1 MRGVSLMGFD
11 LPGQVVHPQQLQI
24 ADTLATPRRTFAVEM
39 PRRTSKSTSIFL
51 VLLGRCASRPGYKV
65 TYTAQSGVAGMRQF
79 REWAAVLE
87 AITPPDD
94 LGLPPWLRG
103 RPKAKPKYL
112 QRQLDLFGEEL
123 APSDD
128 DEPAGGFRILRGN
141 VDTGIV
147 FDNGSTLKHIPPK
160 AGNFRGAAADVSWI
174 DEAQEIAPEDGAEL
188 LAGIRPLQDTR
199 PGASIIVSGTAGQ
212 VRAGIFWDMLERG
225 RAGDPDVGIL
235 DYAAPPATAWSAVEK
250 LTSAMKLLQT
260 VHPGIGTLTTLEQM
274 RAQWK
279 ELPRPEWAREY
290 LSLWPETFTKRA
302 IGAQLWTDARLEKI
316 PKPPLLTFGLAIR
329 PGGSAAAIVAAW
341 RDGDGVGYV
350 EVVDHRPGT
359 RWIPER
365 IKHLTSTYRRST
377 VAYDVRDKEAAAT
390 RTEVLRFGV
399 AERLLQKQ
407 QWPEISAGAIQF
419 LRELERGKLKHFGQ
433 IGLDAA
439 VAAASRRDSGDAA
452 QWTWTPMEAG
462 GDIAC
467 LDAASRALRN
477 WDTTLDRKPAR
488 AQILTARAS

>member
-1 MRGVSLMGFD
+1 MGFD
-11 LPGQVVHPQQLQI
+11 LPGQTVHPQQLQI
-24 ADTLATPRRTFAVEM
+24 ADTLATRRRTFAIEM

-51 VLLGRCASRPGYKV
+51 VLLGRCASRPNYKV

-87 AITPPDD
+87 AISPPDD
-94 LGLPPWLRG
+94 LDLPPWMRG
-103 RPKAKPKYL
+103 RPRARPKYL
-112 QRQLDLFGEEL
+112 QRQEALFGAEL
-123 APSDD
+123 APA
-128 DEPAGGFRILRGN
+128 EEHTPTGRGFRILRGN

-147 FDNGSTLKHIPPK
+147 FENGSTFKHIPPK
-160 AGNFRGAAADVSWI
+160 AANFRGAASDVSWI
-174 DEAQEIAPEDGAEL
+174 DEAQEIAPENGDEL

-199 PGASIIVSGTAGQ
+199 PGASIIVSGTAGE
-212 VRAGIFWDMLERG
+212 VRAGMFWDLLERG

-235 DYAAPPATAWSAVEK
+235 DYAAPPSTAWALVEK
-250 LTSAMKLLQT
+250 LPSAMKILKT

-274 RAQWK
+274 RAQWN

-290 LSLWPETFTKRA
+290 LSLWPETFTNRA
-302 IGAQLWTDARLEKI
+302 IPVQLWNDARLEQKI
-316 PKPPLLTFGLAIR
+316 PKPDLLTFGLAIR

-341 RDGDGVGYV
+341 RDAQGIGYV

-377 VAYDVRDKEAAAT
+377 VAYDVRDKEATAT
-390 RTEVLRFGV
+390 RTEALRFGIP
-399 AERLLQKQ
+399 ERLLQKQ
-407 QWPEISAGAIQF
+407 QWPDISAGAIQF

-433 IGLDAA
+433 IGLDTAA
-439 VAAASRRDSGDAA
+439 AAASKRDSGDTA
-452 QWTWTPMEAG
+452 QWTWTPMQSG
-462 GDIAC
+462 TDIAC

-477 WDTTLDRKPAR
+477 WDMTLDRKPAR
-488 AQILTARAS
+488 STILTARAS

>member
-1 MRGVSLMGFD
+1 MGFD
-11 LPGQVVHPQQLQI
+11 RPGQMVHPQQLQI
-24 ADTLATPRRTFAVEM
+24 SDTLAAPRRTFAIEM

-51 VLLGRCASRPGYKV
+51 VLLGRCAMRPNYKV

-79 REWAAVLE
+79 REWASVLE

-94 LGLPPWLRG
+94 LDLPPWLRG
-103 RPKAKPKYL
+103 RPRARPKYA
-112 QRQLDLFGEEL
+112 QRQVALFGEEL
-123 APSDD
+123 TPLEDQ
-128 DEPAGGFRILRGN
+128 EPTGRGFRILRGN

-147 FDNGSTLKHIPPK
+147 FDNGSTFKHIPPK
-160 AGNFRGAAADVSWI
+160 AANFRGAASDVSWI
-174 DEAQEIAPEDGAEL
+174 DEAQEIAPENGDEL

-199 PGASIIVSGTAGQ
+199 PGASIIVSGTAGE
-212 VRAGIFWDMLERG
+212 VRAGIFWDMLQRG

-235 DYAAPPATAWSAVEK
+235 DYAAPAATAWAAIEK
-250 LTSAMKLLQT
+250 LPSAMKILKA
-260 VHPGIGTLTTLEQM
+260 VHPGIGTLTTIEQM
-274 RAQWK
+274 RAQWA

-290 LSLWPETFTKRA
+290 LSLWPETFSQRA
-302 IGAQLWTDARLEKI
+302 ITAQLWDDARLPKKL
-316 PKPPLLTFGLAIR
+316 PKPDVITFGLAIR

-341 RDGDGVGYV
+341 RNGDGVAFL

-365 IKHLTSTYRRST
+365 IKHLTTTYRRST
-377 VAYDVRDKEAAAT
+377 VAYDVRDKEATAT
-390 RTEVLRFGV
+390 QREVLRFGV

-407 QWPEISAGAIQF
+407 QWPDISAGAIQF
-419 LRELERGKLKHFGQ
+419 LRELERGTLKHFGQ
-433 IGLDAA
+433 IGLDSA
-439 VAAASRRDSGDAA
+439 VAAASKRDSGETA
-452 QWTWTPMEAG
+452 QWTWTPMQAG

-488 AQILTARAS
+488 TRILTARAS